1 MSKGRSLEFW
11 SSVFDFWTFERLIDA
26 KNVEAPLSN
35 RVEVA
40 MTRISAYRLR
50 HAAQVYG
57 REPAAALGFDKIL
70 EAVGVAPDVLAD
82 ANGRVDLQR
91 EAAALETACD
101 ALQDPTFAARAGLA
115 SPGAKTLLAYLAQAS
130 DNVGQVFRFA
140 QRFYALEDPDL
151 SFELDGDEHHPTI
164 CLKSDIIGAH
174 QFPRHREFLVFGLL
188 KRTEQIAG
196 PGFGQMSVLLECDDS
211 GHCATLAE
219 LAGCEV
225 SSAQKASGIQLPEA
239 GFDFPIATSDAAL
252 RDHLLKHGEERL
264 SQMPK
269 SRTGMSAKV
278 IELVRSRLPGN
289 LPSGDEVAEELCVT
303 RRTLTRKLSEEGT
316 NFKSLVETAR
326 CDLAKRLLLGTDS
339 IAQVAFLL
347 DFADQAAFSVA
358 FKRWTGAT
366 PAVFRKSKL

>member
-1 MSKGRSLEFW
+1 
-11 SSVFDFWTFERLIDA
+11 
-26 KNVEAPLSN
+26 
-35 RVEVA
+35 

-196 PGFGQMSVLLECDDS
+196 PGFGRCLCCWSVMTPTTAP
-211 GHCATLAE
+211 HW
-219 LAGCEV
+219 
-225 SSAQKASGIQLPEA
+225 QNWP
-239 GFDFPIATSDAAL
+239 DA
-252 RDHLLKHGEERL
+252 
-264 SQMPK
+264 
-269 SRTGMSAKV
+269 
-278 IELVRSRLPGN
+278 
-289 LPSGDEVAEELCVT
+289 
-303 RRTLTRKLSEEGT
+303 
-316 NFKSLVETAR
+316 KSLQH
-326 CDLAKRLLLGTDS
+326 KRP
-339 IAQVAFLL
+339 
-347 DFADQAAFSVA
+347 AAFSCQRMVS
-358 FKRWTGAT
+358 T
-366 PAVFRKSKL
+366 FR